1 MDGFQDIQLQCL
13 HPWAL
18 SGVWVLWVQQ
28 TFFGSF
34 SLAGSACGIWQRR
47 PLLVAARGHLM
58 FAKFNF
64 ALSLSLTE
72 PPWSSV
78 TFCSTRPQMTWL
90 FYFLRCRE
98 DVLVQRDSV
107 GENGFEW
114 INPGGFPPSESF
126 PPFALHGM
134 DQNNSSL
141 IVPMILLLFA
151 PPLFCQI
158 DFFFCP
164 VSDYFCISDSW
175 MPAASLN
182 NPSNWF
188 ISFFSK
194 FFRFL
199 PRAI

>member
-13 HPWAL
+13 HPWAEWCVGAVGPANL
-18 SGVWVLWVQQ
+18 LWLL
-28 TFFGSF
+28 FLGWLLCLWHMAEEA
-34 SLAGSACGIWQRR
+34 LAGGCSWAPHICQ
-47 PLLVAARGHLM
+47 VQ
-58 FAKFNF
+58 FCFV
-64 ALSLSLTE
+64 SSE

-98 DVLVQRDSV
+98 DVLVQRDSA

-126 PPFALHGM
+126 PPFALRGM

-158 DFFFCP
+158 DFFF
-164 VSDYFCISDSW
+164 VLFLIISV
-175 MPAASLN
+175 
-182 NPSNWF
+182 
-188 ISFFSK
+188 
-194 FFRFL
+194 FL
-199 PRAI
+199 ITECQLHP